1 MKTLTLAAATL
12 VAGMS
17 LAMAQSA
24 THEPA
29 AGHGTPA
36 AGHGTVGVQ
45 GGGMSFTSEHGA
57 MIRQHATGQHY
68 QSFQDPGFHAQV
80 GATLP
85 GSAHLHP
92 LPDGLVTQM
101 PSARTHQYSI
111 VNDRYVI
118 VDPSTRR
125 VTHAFD

>member
-12 VAGMS
+12 IAGMS
-17 LAMAQSA
+17 FALAQPA

-29 AGHGTPA
+29 GT
-36 AGHGTVGVQ
+36 HGTVGVQ
-45 GGGMSFTSEHGA
+45 AGGMAFSSEHGG
-57 MIRQHATGQHY
+57 MIRQHATSQRY
-68 QSFQDPGFHAQV
+68 QSYQEPGFHAQV

-92 LPDGLVTQM
+92 LPDGLVSQM
-101 PSARTHQYSI
+101 PSARSHQYSI

-125 VTHAFD
+125 VTHAFE

>member
-1 MKTLTLAAATL
+1 MKTPTLAAAIL

-17 LAMAQSA
+17 LALAQSG

-29 AGHGTPA
+29 GA
-36 AGHGTVGVQ
+36 HGTVGVQ
-45 GGGMSFTSEHGA
+45 GGGMAFSSEHGA
-57 MIRQHATGQHY
+57 MIRQHATSQHY
-68 QSFQDPGFHAQV
+68 QAHQEPGFHAQV

-92 LPDGLVTQM
+92 LPDGLVAQM
-101 PSARTHQYSI
+101 PHARSHQYSI

-125 VTHAFD
+125 ITHAFQ

>member
-17 LAMAQSA
+17 FAMAQSA
-24 THEPA
+24 THQ
-29 AGHGTPA
+29 PA
-36 AGHGTVGVQ
+36 AGHGTVDVQ
-45 GGGMSFTSEHGA
+45 SGGIAFTSEHGA

-68 QSFQDPGFHAQV
+68 QSFQDQGFHAQV

-85 GSAHLHP
+85 GSAQLHP

-101 PSARTHQYSI
+101 PSARSHQYSI

-118 VDPSTRR
+118 VDPATRR
-125 VTHAFD
+125 VTHAFE